1 MSPWT
6 TIPAVHSVA
15 LGVLI
20 PFLVLAGNHTLR
32 MLEEDLGVSPE
43 RLEPG
48 RGLLLDSLKAYLF
61 SAPPVFHYLRWFLD
75 WGNL

>member
-1 MSPWT
+1 MS
-6 TIPAVHSVA
+6 
-15 LGVLI
+15 
-20 PFLVLAGNHTLR
+20 PFLVLCGNHTLR
-32 MLEEDLGVSPE
+32 TLEDDLGVAPE
-43 RLEPG
+43 KLEPG